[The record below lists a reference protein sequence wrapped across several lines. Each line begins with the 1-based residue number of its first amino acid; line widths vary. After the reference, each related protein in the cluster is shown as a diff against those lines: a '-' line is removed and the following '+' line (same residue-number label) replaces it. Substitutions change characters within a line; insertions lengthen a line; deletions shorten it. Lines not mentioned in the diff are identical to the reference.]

1 MINTVWIYVD
11 TSKEVGDKDHLKV
24 FTSEEAANAWFAE
37 RDPEVVAFEN
47 EPLTRG
53 SLASHNVYS
62 QCFRFRT
69 AGTNRASSKQQC
81 PTGTKIQTLLSD
93 HLPQGSARRS
103 WFVLEP
109 PLLK

>member
-53 SLASHNVYS
+53 SLGTHTSKARPIIARAWGLKVYD
-62 QCFRFRT
+62 
-69 AGTNRASSKQQC
+69 GV
-81 PTGTKIQTLLSD
+81 
-93 HLPQGSARRS
+93 
-103 WFVLEP
+103 W
-109 PLLK
+109 